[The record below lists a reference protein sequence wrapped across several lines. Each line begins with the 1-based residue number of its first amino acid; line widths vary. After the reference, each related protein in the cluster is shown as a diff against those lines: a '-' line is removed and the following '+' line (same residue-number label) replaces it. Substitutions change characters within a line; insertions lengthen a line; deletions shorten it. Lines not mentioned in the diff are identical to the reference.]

1 MRCTFDNQPLHLICD
16 MCAATRETDKH
27 PEHTQRHCHYH
38 QQQHAFQLPTES
50 SSMDLMDVHTRD
62 IRLKRHAS
70 SQESI
75 EKEKRDHKLARTSS
89 EQVVSSGLK
98 LVSLECS
105 PSSYAGPSQNVES
118 YSLNDLLGGSWKTMW
133 QFNYL
138 LDFSWF
144 ESKIPSRRVDRNMY
158 FVVHGTK
165 AVKEECEKIK
175 SKRKYIKFYFPTY
188 GENRGLHH
196 TKMMIFF
203 YENET
208 ARVVIHTANLIE
220 QDWGKK
226 TQGGWISS
234 LLHKKDKKRPSGP
247 NTTFESD
254 LIRYLSAYADTS
266 AVISDL
272 KLYDFSHEKG
282 VLVGSVPGSHEC
294 S

>member
-1 MRCTFDNQPLHLICD
+1 
-16 MCAATRETDKH
+16 
-27 PEHTQRHCHYH
+27 
-38 QQQHAFQLPTES
+38 
-50 SSMDLMDVHTRD
+50 
-62 IRLKRHAS
+62 
-70 SQESI
+70 
-75 EKEKRDHKLARTSS
+75 
-89 EQVVSSGLK
+89 
-98 LVSLECS
+98 
-105 PSSYAGPSQNVES
+105 
-118 YSLNDLLGGSWKTMW
+118 
-133 QFNYL
+133 
-138 LDFSWF
+138 
-144 ESKIPSRRVDRNMY
+144 
-158 FVVHGTK
+158 
-165 AVKEECEKIK
+165 
-175 SKRKYIKFYFPTY
+175 
-188 GENRGLHH
+188 
-196 TKMMIFF
+196 MIFF

-294 S
+294 SERVNWGHMRLGEVLAKRVLLSESLLKSSELVFQFSAVSGLTEK